1 MDFDQFL
8 DSTSKVKARRG
19 QSLTEREIILL
30 RNIFLARHN
39 S

>member
-8 DSTSKVKARRG
+8 DSASKVKARRD
-19 QSLTEREIILL
+19 QSLTVPEIILL